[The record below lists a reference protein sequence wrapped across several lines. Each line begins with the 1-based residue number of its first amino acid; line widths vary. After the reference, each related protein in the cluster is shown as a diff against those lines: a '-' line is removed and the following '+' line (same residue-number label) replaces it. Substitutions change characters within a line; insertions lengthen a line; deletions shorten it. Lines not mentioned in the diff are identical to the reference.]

1 MLFKIDG
8 KGTVDSIPTQ
18 ELAELGLRERDDL
31 QEWVIDEP
39 RILDE
44 ELLIITS
51 EYAGFEDTLD
61 RLDVLAV
68 DRAGKLVVVEL
79 KRDRADRTTDLQ
91 ALKYASFC
99 STLTAEDIQQ
109 LYREFHGERTEN
121 DLTPEEVGERFANFI
136 DTDDTV
142 TIGDSGFAEFELDD
156 RPRVMLAA
164 GDFGTEIT
172 SPVLWLRQEY
182 GLDISCIRISAYER
196 GDEYFVQGQQ
206 IIPVPEAEE
215 YMTKRREKE
224 EKQQPNRRQ
233 STLTV
238 LRDRGV
244 LKEGD
249 EVLFNQDF
257 FSKDWMPDDA
267 EDRWD
272 PDDDFWRA
280 TMTGMWG
287 QSNNVRWHYD
297 NETYSFTG
305 LTREVLRDLYDEEDP
320 YFSKAFSYWVHP
332 DSGGKQLS
340 QLREE
345 QVVGRDS

>member
-1 MLFKIDG
+1 MLFNIDG
-8 KGTVDSIPTQ
+8 EGTVDSISTQ

-44 ELLIITS
+44 GLLIITS

-61 RLDVLAV
+61 RLDVLAL
-68 DRAGKLVVVEL
+68 DRAGKLVVIEL

-109 LYREFHGERTEN
+109 LYREFHSGRTED
-121 DLTPEEVGERFANFI
+121 DLTPEEVGNRFANFI
-136 DTDDTV
+136 DTDEPIT
-142 TIGDSGFAEFELDD
+142 TGDSGLAEFELDD
-156 RPRVMLAA
+156 KPRVMLAA

-182 GLDISCIRISAYER
+182 GLDISCVRITAYER
-196 GDEYFVQGQQ
+196 DGEYLVQGQQ

-224 EKQQPNRRQ
+224 EKQQSSQRQ

-244 LKEGD
+244 LQEGD
-249 EVLFNQDF
+249 EVLFNEEF
-257 FSKDWMPDDA
+257 LYKDWMPDDA
-267 EDRWD
+267 EDQWG

-297 NETYSFTG
+297 DETYSFTG

-320 YFSKAFSYWVHP
+320 YFSEVFSYWVHP
-332 DSGGKQLS
+332 DFDRKQLS

-345 QVVGRDS
+345 QVVGRD

>member
-1 MLFKIDG
+1 MLFNIDG
-8 KGTVDSIPTQ
+8 EGAVDSIPTQ
-18 ELAELGLRERDDL
+18 QLSELGLRERDDL

-51 EYAGFEDTLD
+51 EYAGFEETLD
-61 RLDVLAV
+61 RLDVLAL
-68 DRAGKLVVVEL
+68 DRSGKLVVVEL
-79 KRDRADRTTDLQ
+79 KRDRADQTTDLQ

-109 LYREFHGERTEN
+109 LYREFHKDSTEG
-121 DLTPEEVGERFANFI
+121 DLTREDVGKRFTNFI
-136 DTDDTV
+136 DTDEAV
-142 TIGDSGFAEFELDD
+142 TIADSGLAEFDLDD

-172 SPVLWLRQEY
+172 SPVMWLRQEY
-182 GLDISCIRISAYER
+182 GLDISCVRISAYER
-196 GDEYFVQGQQ
+196 DGEYLVQGQQ

-224 EKQQPNRRQ
+224 EKQQSTRRQ

-244 LKEGD
+244 LQEGD
-249 EVLFNQDF
+249 EVLFNEEYL
-257 FSKDWMPDDA
+257 SEDWMPDEA
-267 EDRWD
+267 EERWN

-280 TMTGMWG
+280 TVTGKWG
-287 QSNNVRWHYD
+287 RSNNVRWHYD
-297 NETYSFTG
+297 DQTYSFTG

-320 YFSKAFSYWVHP
+320 YFSKPFSYWVHP
-332 DSGGKQLS
+332 DFDTTQLS
-340 QLREE
+340 QLRED
-345 QVVGRDS
+345 QVTGGDS

>member
-1 MLFKIDG
+1 MLFNIDG
-8 KGTVDSIPTQ
+8 EGAVDSIPTQ
-18 ELAELGLRERDDL
+18 ELAELGLQERDDL

-44 ELLIITS
+44 ELLIVTS
-51 EYAGFEDTLD
+51 EYSGFEDTLD
-61 RLDVLAV
+61 RLDVLAL

-91 ALKYASFC
+91 AIKYASFC

-109 LYREFHGERTEN
+109 LYREFHGERIEN
-121 DLTPEEVGERFANFI
+121 DLTPEDVGERFADFI
-136 DTDDTV
+136 HTDEAV
-142 TIGDSGFAEFELDD
+142 TIDDSGLAEFELDD
-156 RPRVMLAA
+156 KPRVMLAA

-182 GLDISCIRISAYER
+182 GLDISCVRISAYER
-196 GDEYFVQGQQ
+196 NGEYLVQGQQ

-224 EKQQPNRRQ
+224 EKQQSSQRK
-233 STLTV
+233 STLIV

-244 LKEGD
+244 LQEGD
-249 EVLFNQDF
+249 EVLFNEEF
-257 FSKDWMPDDA
+257 LSEDWMPDDA

-272 PDDDFWRA
+272 PNDDFWRA
-280 TMTGMWG
+280 TMTGKWG

-305 LTREVLRDLYDEEDP
+305 LTRAVLRDLYDEEDP
-320 YFSKAFSYWVHP
+320 YFSGPWTYWVHP
-332 DSGGKQLS
+332 GFDNKQLS

-345 QVVGRDS
+345 QVTARDS

>member
-1 MLFKIDG
+1 MLFEING
-8 KGTVDSIPTQ
+8 EGRVDSIAAQ
-18 ELAELGLRERDDL
+18 KLEELGLYERQDL

-39 RILDE
+39 RILGE
-44 ELLIITS
+44 ELLIVTS
-51 EYAGFEDTLD
+51 EYAGFRDTQD
-61 RLDVLAV
+61 RLDVLAF
-68 DRAGKLVVVEL
+68 DKIGRLVVVEL

-91 ALKYASFC
+91 AIKYASFC

-109 LYREFHGERTEN
+109 LYREFHAERTE
-121 DLTPEEVGERFANFI
+121 DELTPEDVGERFTTFI
-136 DTDDTV
+136 DTDE
-142 TIGDSGFAEFELDD
+142 TITTGDSGLAEFKLDD
-156 RPRVMLAA
+156 KPRVMLAA

-182 GLDISCIRISAYER
+182 GLDISCVRITAYER
-196 GDEYFVQGQQ
+196 DGEYLVQGQQ
-206 IIPVPEAEE
+206 IIPVPETEE
-215 YMTKRREKE
+215 YMTKRRQKEK
-224 EKQQPNRRQ
+224 KQQSSQRQ

-244 LKEGD
+244 LQKGD
-249 EVLFNQDF
+249 EVLFNEEF
-257 FSKDWMPDDA
+257 LSEDWMPDDA

-272 PDDDFWRA
+272 SDDGFWRA

-287 QSNNVRWHYD
+287 QSNNVRWQYD

-305 LTREVLRDLYDEEDP
+305 LTREVLRDLYNEEDP
-320 YFSKAFSYWVHP
+320 YFSEVFSYWVHP
-332 DSGGKQLS
+332 DFDGKQLS

>member
-1 MLFKIDG
+1 MLFNVG
-8 KGTVDSIPTQ
+8 GEGAVDSIPTQ
-18 ELAELGLRERDDL
+18 KLAELGLRERDDL

-44 ELLIITS
+44 KLLIVTS

-61 RLDVLAV
+61 RLDVLAL

-109 LYREFHGERTEN
+109 LYREFHGDRTEE
-121 DLTPEEVGERFANFI
+121 DLTLEDVGERFADFI
-136 DTDDTV
+136 RADDTV
-142 TIGDSGFAEFELDD
+142 TIGDSGLAEFELDD
-156 RPRVMLAA
+156 KPRVMLAA

-182 GLDISCIRISAYER
+182 GLDISCVRITGYER
-196 GDEYFVQGQQ
+196 DGEYLVQGQQ

-224 EKQQPNRRQ
+224 EKQQGNRRQ

-244 LKEGD
+244 LQEGD
-249 EVLFNQDF
+249 EVLFNEEF
-257 FSKDWMPDDA
+257 LSEHWMPDEA

-280 TMTGMWG
+280 TVTGMWG

-297 NETYSFTG
+297 DERYSFTG

-320 YFSKAFSYWVHP
+320 YFSEVFSYWTHL
-332 DSGGKQLS
+332 DFDRKQLS

-345 QVVGRDS
+345 EVTRRHS